1 MKKFLNV
8 MAVSLIL
15 AATFVSKA
23 FAESTFH
30 IGAYAPFSSVTTDDE
45 FQNEFKIS
53 ESGLGFTFDF
63 THVAESGF
71 TVAPELSIG
80 YLRAKSDW
88 IPTLADKVMDGMD
101 IEWSVGLGGSFI
113 HNEKTT
119 FSWLGKLGHR
129 IQYCDIAE
137 NIGTVNEINGSLFVL
152 WWSVGTEFAYTHRFT
167 ERFGF
172 FINVAFFCNI
182 GVTIYEADD
191 VSSNTYDMMSDGVG
205 AALTVQPK
213 AGISITL

>member
-45 FQNEFKIS
+45 YQNEFKIS

-80 YLRAKSDW
+80 YLSAKSDW
-88 IPTLADKVMDGMD
+88 IPTLAD
-101 IEWSVGLGGSFI
+101 I

-191 VSSNTYDMMSDGVG
+191 VRYNTYDMMSDGVG